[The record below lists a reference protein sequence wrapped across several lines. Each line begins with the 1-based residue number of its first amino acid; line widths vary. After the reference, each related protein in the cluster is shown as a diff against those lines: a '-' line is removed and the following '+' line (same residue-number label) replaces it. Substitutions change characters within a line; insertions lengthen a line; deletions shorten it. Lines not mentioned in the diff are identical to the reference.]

1 MIINCTHDLV
11 FHPKLLNPIPGP
23 ASGLKWWGGGG
34 GITTP
39 KLGATGWKVWPKVI
53 PDQHWYAEDLY
64 KKLLVGIGYLALD
77 QQLVDLE
84 SGWGMF

>member
-1 MIINCTHDLV
+1 MQKICT
-11 FHPKLLNPIPGP
+11 
-23 ASGLKWWGGGG
+23 
-34 GITTP
+34 
-39 KLGATGWKVWPKVI
+39 
-53 PDQHWYAEDLY
+53 

>member
-34 GITTP
+34 GKTTP
-39 KLGATGWKVWPKVI
+39 KLGASGWKVWPKVI